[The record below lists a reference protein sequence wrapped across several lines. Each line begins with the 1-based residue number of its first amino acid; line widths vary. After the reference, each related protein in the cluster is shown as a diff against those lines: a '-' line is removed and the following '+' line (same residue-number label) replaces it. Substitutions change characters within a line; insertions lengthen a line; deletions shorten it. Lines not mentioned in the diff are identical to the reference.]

1 MERFYLDDYLNLQDG
16 VEEEASIYGGPVRS
30 RMDFSEVCRQV
41 KEAFFQKYQQE
52 GNMQSAME
60 IQKKAIVGCQQEVEF
75 YKEKIREMVE
85 EHPWEDVEVPPW
97 HSDLIDGIYHEN
109 WGMAGMAQWFSEKFA
124 QSSSAKIIGDRIYF
138 LHQGRMELM
147 PQRIS
152 ADRKDQLIRAF
163 LLLTPEE
170 RLDREFHEVYLLD
183 GTRITIFK
191 GAMTK
196 KGQDVII
203 FRRYIIPNYSFEEQ
217 ARRHTIPEA
226 AIPLFAAMVDIGYS
240 IVCTG
245 AVRTSKTTFLAT
257 WQQYENPA
265 LEGVI
270 LETDPEIPLHMLMPQ
285 APIVQLLADNDRMTT
300 ISKNLL
306 RSDADYF
313 ILAEARDGKALD
325 TAVRI
330 ASKGTKRM
338 KMTFHTRNPLDLPG
352 EIASEIVKTEGGQWG
367 ATRLK
372 VAESF
377 DYIFHFVQLTDK
389 SQKRLRG
396 IYEMGLTPD
405 RGDVY
410 VEPVC
415 LYDYKSDS
423 WRWRYRLGK
432 DKEQLGLEEGRDS
445 LKRMQEQLRRLA
457 ETFPMEESV
466 DSPAKTH
473 GHSEH
478 VALQGAFAETEA
490 AYGRI

>member
-1 MERFYLDDYLNLQDG
+1 MEKFYLDDYLGFQ
-16 VEEEASIYGGPVRS
+16 VEEEGSLYGAASKALP
-30 RMDFSEVCRQV
+30 DFEKVCQEI
-41 KEAFFQKYQQE
+41 KEAFFQRYQQE
-52 GNMQSAME
+52 GNLQSAMD
-60 IQKKAIVGCQQEVEF
+60 IQKKAIVGYQKEVDF
-75 YKEKIREMVE
+75 YKEKIAEFLMENKWE
-85 EHPWEDVEVPPW
+85 EVTYPKWYDN
-97 HSDLIDGIYHEN
+97 LIDGIYHEN
-109 WGMAGMAQWFSEKFA
+109 WGMAGMSEWFSPEYF

-138 LHQGRMELM
+138 LCRGQMVLM
-147 PQRIS
+147 PQKIS
-152 ADRKDQLIRAF
+152 SQRRDQLIRAF

-196 KGQDVII
+196 KEQDVII

-217 ARRHTIPEA
+217 ARRHTIPED
-226 AIPLFAAMVDIGYS
+226 AIALFRAMVRIGYS

-257 WQQYENPA
+257 WQQYEDPR

-270 LETDPEIPLHMLMPQ
+270 LETDPEIPLHTLMPQ
-285 APIVQLLADNDRMTT
+285 APIVQLLADNDRLKT
-300 ISKNLL
+300 IAKNLL

-352 EIASEIVKTEGGQWG
+352 EIASEIVKTEGGRWD

-396 IYEMGLTPD
+396 IYEMGLSED
-405 RGDVY
+405 RKEVY
-410 VEPVC
+410 VEPIC
-415 LYDYKSDS
+415 LYDYETDDWK
-423 WRWRYRLGK
+423 WNYRLSP
-432 DKEQLGLEEGRDS
+432 DKIQLGLEEDREALFEMKEILRG
-445 LKRMQEQLRRLA
+445 LEKRHPLTKKSCLDEAMPVEAQE
-457 ETFPMEESV
+457 ET
-466 DSPAKTH
+466 A
-473 GHSEH
+473 
-478 VALQGAFAETEA
+478 
-490 AYGRI
+490 

>member
-1 MERFYLDDYLNLQDG
+1 MVEKFYLDEYLSPQ
-16 VEEEASIYGGPVRS
+16 EEGEEPLRVALVPRIP
-30 RMDFSEVCRQV
+30 DFQQICQKV
-41 KEAFFQKYQQE
+41 KEIFFQRYQQE
-52 GNMQSAME
+52 ENLQSAME
-60 IQKKAIVGCQQEVEF
+60 IQKRAIVGYQKEVDF
-75 YKEKIREMVE
+75 YKEKIGELVAENR
-85 EHPWEDVEVPPW
+85 WEGAEIPTW
-97 HSDLIDGIYHEN
+97 YEDLIDGIYHEN
-109 WGMAGMAQWFSEKFA
+109 WGMAGMAEWFSAKYG

-138 LHQGRMELM
+138 LCGGEMVLM

-152 ADRKDQLIRAF
+152 TQRRDQMIRAF

-196 KGQDVII
+196 KDQDVII

-217 ARRHTIPEA
+217 ARRHTIPQD
-226 AIPLFAAMVDIGYS
+226 AIPLFRAMVDIGYS

-257 WQQYENPA
+257 WQQYENPK

-270 LETDPEIPLHMLMPQ
+270 LETDPEIPLHTLMPQ
-285 APIVQLLADNDRMTT
+285 APIVQLLADNDRLRT

-352 EIASEIVKTEGGQWG
+352 EIASEIVKTEGGRWD

-372 VAESF
+372 VGESF

-396 IYEMGLTPD
+396 IYEMGLNEQRTE
-405 RGDVY
+405 VY
-410 VEPVC
+410 VTPIC
-415 LYDYKSDS
+415 LYDYETDDWK
-423 WRWRYRLGK
+423 WQFRLGE
-432 DKEQLGLEEGRDS
+432 DKKQLGLEENRD
-445 LKRMQEQLRRLA
+445 RLA
-457 ETFPMEESV
+457 DMERIMKQLAADHPMER
-466 DSPAKTH
+466 
-473 GHSEH
+473 HSM
-478 VALQGAFAETEA
+478 TEA
-490 AYGRI
+490 VSDETTEGGAV

>member
-1 MERFYLDDYLNLQDG
+1 MVEKFYLDDYLNFQ
-16 VEEEASIYGGPVRS
+16 VEESGQLYGEVRPALP
-30 RMDFSEVCRQV
+30 DFAQVCQEV
-41 KEAFFQKYQQE
+41 KDAFFDKYQEE
-52 GNMQSAME
+52 GNLQSAME
-60 IQKKAIVGCQQEVEF
+60 IQKRAIVGYQKEVEF
-75 YKEKIREMVE
+75 YKEKIAEFVME
-85 EHPWEDVEVPPW
+85 NKWEEVPFPQW
-97 HSDLIDGIYHEN
+97 YENLIDGIYHEN
-109 WGMAGMAQWFSEKFA
+109 WGMAGMAEWFSESYA

-138 LHQGRMELM
+138 LCGGEMVLM
-147 PQRIS
+147 PQRIQS
-152 ADRKDQLIRAF
+152 QRRDQLIRAF

-196 KGQDVII
+196 KEQDVII

-217 ARRHTIPEA
+217 ARRHTVPED
-226 AIPLFAAMVDIGYS
+226 AIDLFHSMVRIGYS

-257 WQQYENPA
+257 WQQYENPK

-270 LETDPEIPLHMLMPQ
+270 LETDPEIPLHTLMPQ
-285 APIVQLLADNDRMTT
+285 APVVQLLADNDRLKT

-325 TAVRI
+325 TAIRI

-352 EIASEIVKTEGGQWG
+352 EIASEIVKTEGGDWDV
-367 ATRLK
+367 TRLK

-396 IYEMGLTPD
+396 IYEMGLSAD
-405 RGDVY
+405 RKGIY
-410 VEPVC
+410 VEPIC
-415 LYDYKSDS
+415 LYDYETDDWK
-423 WRWRYRLGK
+423 WNYRLGK
-432 DKEQLGLEEGRDS
+432 DKIQLGLEEDREA
-445 LKRMQEQLRRLA
+445 LAKMQHILRTLA
-457 ETFPMEESV
+457 EKHPMNGREQQPSAEEI
-466 DSPAKTH
+466 
-473 GHSEH
+473 G
-478 VALQGAFAETEA
+478 
-490 AYGRI
+490 

>member
-1 MERFYLDDYLNLQDG
+1 VEVVEKFYLDDYLGLQ
-16 VEEEASIYGGPVRS
+16 VEEEGSLYGEAPRALPDFTQVCQEVR
-30 RMDFSEVCRQV
+30 D
-41 KEAFFQKYQQE
+41 AFFQKYQQE
-52 GNMQSAME
+52 GNLQSAME
-60 IQKKAIVGCQQEVEF
+60 IQKRAIVGYQKEVDF
-75 YKEKIREMVE
+75 YKEKIAEFVMENKWE
-85 EHPWEDVEVPPW
+85 EVTFPQWYD
-97 HSDLIDGIYHEN
+97 SLIDGIYHEN
-109 WGMAGMAQWFSEKFA
+109 WGMAGLAEWFSPA
-124 QSSSAKIIGDRIYF
+124 YLQSSSAKIIGDRIYF
-138 LHQGRMELM
+138 LCGGQMVLM

-152 ADRKDQLIRAF
+152 SQRRDQLIRAF

-196 KGQDVII
+196 KEQDVII

-217 ARRHTIPEA
+217 ARRHTIPED
-226 AIPLFAAMVDIGYS
+226 AIPLFLAMVRIGYS

-257 WQQYENPA
+257 WQQYEDPR

-270 LETDPEIPLHMLMPQ
+270 LETDPEIPLHTLMPQ
-285 APIVQLLADNDRMTT
+285 APIVQLLADNDRLRT

-352 EIASEIVKTEGGQWG
+352 EIASEIVKTEGGRWD

-396 IYEMGLTPD
+396 IYEMGLSAD
-405 RGDVY
+405 RKEVY
-410 VEPVC
+410 VEPIC
-415 LYDYKSDS
+415 LYDYEADDWKWS
-423 WRWRYRLGK
+423 YRLSE
-432 DKEQLGLEEGRDS
+432 DKIQLGLEENREALGEMRT
-445 LKRMQEQLRRLA
+445 LLQKLA
-457 ETFPMEESV
+457 RIHPMGETPHTGEAIRT
-466 DSPAKTH
+466 PA
-473 GHSEH
+473 
-478 VALQGAFAETEA
+478 AE
-490 AYGRI
+490 GIK